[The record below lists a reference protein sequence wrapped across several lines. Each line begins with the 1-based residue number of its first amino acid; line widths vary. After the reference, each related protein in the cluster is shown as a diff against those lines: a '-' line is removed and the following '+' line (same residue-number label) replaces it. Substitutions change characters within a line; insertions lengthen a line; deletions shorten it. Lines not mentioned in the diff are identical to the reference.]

1 MREGQQWDDGS
12 VNDYLVA
19 THAEKRSES
28 LMPEGKRHAYLVG
41 ARTTACGFAL
51 DAMRR
56 FTEVRFS
63 LQPPAERCPLCARVV
78 GGNH

>member
-1 MREGQQWDDGS
+1 
-12 VNDYLVA
+12 VNDYMVA

-28 LMPEGKRHAYLVG
+28 LVPEGKRHAYRAG

-56 FTEVRFS
+56 FADVPFS
-63 LQPPAERCPLCARVV
+63 LQPPASRCPICARAV
-78 GGNH
+78 GGDH